1 MRCNKDI
8 LKENDCVSDV
18 YHSKYYVGN
27 FSKGRIYD
35 NLELAIKAIIQ
46 QLEYT
51 NNIYVER
58 IEE

>member
-1 MRCNKDI
+1 MKSNKDI
-8 LKENDCVSDV
+8 LKENDYVSNI

-27 FSKGRIYD
+27 FSTGRIYD
-35 NLELAIKAIIQ
+35 NLELAMKAIIQ

-51 NNIYVER
+51 NNIYIER